1 MYDLNGLEWLIV
13 SMCALMIGLTKTGIP
28 GLGILVVSL
37 MASVFPARVST
48 GIVLPML
55 MFADVFAVG
64 YYRRQAVWSHLLR
77 VMPWTACGVVL
88 GYLLLGTVN
97 DQQLKPFIGII
108 VLVMLGVN
116 WWWERKSEKVSIPTR
131 WWFAAGIGVIAGVT
145 TMMANAAGSFILIY
159 LLAIRLPKTEFIGT
173 GAWYYL
179 VLNWFKVPFS
189 LSLGLIDS
197 QSLQFDLI
205 LFPAVAIG
213 ALSGIIILKHVSEKR
228 FTVILKILTAAAAVN
243 LLL

>member
-1 MYDLNGLEWLIV
+1 
-13 SMCALMIGLTKTGIP
+13 
-28 GLGILVVSL
+28 
-37 MASVFPARVST
+37 
-48 GIVLPML
+48 
-55 MFADVFAVG
+55 
-64 YYRRQAVWSHLLR
+64 
-77 VMPWTACGVVL
+77 MPWTACGVVL

-131 WWFAAGIGVIAGVT
+131 WWFAAGIGVMAGVT
-145 TMMANAAGSFILIY
+145 TMMANAAGSFIVIY

-173 GAWYYL
+173 GSWYYL
-179 VLNWFKVPFS
+179 ILNWFKVPFS

-213 ALSGIIILKHVSEKR
+213 ALSGIIILKHISERR
-228 FTVILKILTAAAAVN
+228 FKVIIEILTVAAAVN

>member
-1 MYDLNGLEWLIV
+1 
-13 SMCALMIGLTKTGIP
+13 MIGLTKTGIP

-145 TMMANAAGSFILIY
+145 TMMANAAGSFIVIY

-228 FTVILKILTAAAAVN
+228 FTVILEILTAAAAFS

>member
-1 MYDLNGLEWLIV
+1 LYDLNGFEWLII
-13 SMCALMIGLTKTGIP
+13 SICALLIGLTKTGIP

-37 MASVFPARVST
+37 MAGVFPARAST

-55 MFADVFAVG
+55 MFADVFAVV
-64 YYRRQAVWSHLLR
+64 YYRRQAVWSHLFR

-108 VLVMLGVN
+108 VLVMVGVN
-116 WWWERKSEKVSIPTR
+116 WWWERKNEKVSIPTR

-145 TMMANAAGSFILIY
+145 TMMANAAGSFIIIY
-159 LLAIRLPKTEFIGT
+159 LLANRLPKTEFIGT
-173 GAWYYL
+173 GSWYYL
-179 VLNWFKVPFS
+179 ILNWFKVPFS
-189 LSLGLIDS
+189 LSLGFIDS

-205 LFPAVAIG
+205 LFPAIAIG
-213 ALSGIIILKHVSEKR
+213 ALSGIIILKHVSEKK
-228 FTVILKILTAAAAVN
+228 FTVILKILTTAAALY